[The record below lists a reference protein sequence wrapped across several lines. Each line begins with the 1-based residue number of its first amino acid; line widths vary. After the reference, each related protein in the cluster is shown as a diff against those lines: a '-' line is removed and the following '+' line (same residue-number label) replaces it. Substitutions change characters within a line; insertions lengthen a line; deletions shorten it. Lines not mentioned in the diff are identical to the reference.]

1 MCTHPT
7 VKELASIA
15 QIYFTCPPYLNCRF
29 HCAMEFPGLLSWALA
44 QKLTVYRAV
53 LIMARGTYEHAW
65 PGCGLVVT
73 PSGMGW

>member
-1 MCTHPT
+1 
-7 VKELASIA
+7 
-15 QIYFTCPPYLNCRF
+15 
-29 HCAMEFPGLLSWALA
+29 MEYPGLLSWALA

-73 PSGMGW
+73 PSAGGW